1 MPHFEPVI
9 RLAFGRSARPQGRP
23 LGLSDV
29 PNDLILRAASPTQ
42 RQTLLVGLALSWRE
56 EKKPELLAA
65 LRRVAEEANAVA
77 LQDVLEVMARSGS
90 LGFVVESLSVDWL
103 LALGVARG
111 VHVNDIL
118 ATTDTVTE
126 RGLTRD
132 EARRIK
138 DNFAGTLDPAS
149 IRFRFTTGIMTMGA
163 GALVLGNVIHVDPT
177 DPRWTIRK
185 GTTLNDRPDDDAWDS
200 FNGVLLTHEP
210 CHIWSYQHQG
220 TRYAINSVTDQLAA
234 MQSGTRNDAYT
245 YTPDKGHFLEYGE
258 EQRAMIVQDF
268 VTATRAKAK
277 GEFKAGTMFAGL
289 NDVDD
294 TIART
299 KKYVDQMR
307 AMGPGQPNGAGQRE
321 QWIVCACAPHA
332 FTQDGGAQW
341 GADQVKTMAA
351 VVGREAQDAL
361 VRGVTR
367 GDVGAA
373 ALGAAGVAAAVGAS
387 VMTREQVGY
396 GAKSGGSA
404 LLDQA
409 GLPRGVEVGRDGV
422 NVSAKAA
429 WDAGAPKTD
438 QLPIGVSNPRMEWGA
453 GVHRDVGDARVDA
466 DAKAVVGFDGNVKSA
481 SVSARVEHDDVT
493 VAARTGVTFAS
504 DSQRVFA
511 HVTVETDPVTASTGV
526 EVTTKNSG
534 SQTVTAHASVET
546 RPVQLSAEGKFS
558 RHSADAPLALDEAT
572 LSATVQPSAGVSL
585 GADVTLVPKG
595 LEEVHA
601 NVAAIGDRGSISLSA
616 DATKLTTQPTF
627 GATLTATEKKS
638 GVAVSAN
645 VKTTPTTGEVQGGVN
660 ISVPL
665 PEPGKKKS

>member
-9 RLAFGRSARPQGRP
+9 RLAFGRSSRPQGRP
-23 LGLSDV
+23 LSVSDV
-29 PNDLILRAASPTQ
+29 PADLILRAASPTQ

-56 EKKPELLAA
+56 EKKPELLEA
-65 LRRVAEEANAVA
+65 LRRVAEEANATA

-90 LGFVVESLSVDWL
+90 LGFVVESLSLDWL
-103 LALGVARG
+103 LALGIKRG

-118 ATTDTVTE
+118 ATTDSVTE
-126 RGLTRD
+126 RGLTRT
-132 EARRIK
+132 EALRITE
-138 DNFAGTLDPAS
+138 NFEGTLDPATV
-149 IRFRFTTGIMTMGA
+149 RFRFTTGIMTMGA

-234 MQSGTRNDAYT
+234 MQRGATRNDAYT

-268 VTATRAKAK
+268 VTAKRAKAK
-277 GEFKAGTMFAGL
+277 GDFKAGTMFAGL

-294 TIART
+294 TIAKT

-307 AMGPGQPNGAGQRE
+307 SMGPGQPNGAGANE
-321 QWIVCACAPHA
+321 QWIVCACSPA
-332 FTQDGGAQW
+332 FRQDGGAQW

-361 VRGVTR
+361 VRGVTT
-367 GDVGAA
+367 GDAGAA

-387 VMTREQVGY
+387 VLTREQVGY

-429 WDAGAPKTD
+429 WDAGAPKPNE
-438 QLPIGVSNPRMEWGA
+438 LPVGISNPRMEWAA
-453 GVHRDVGDARVDA
+453 GVHRDVGDVRVDA
-466 DAKAVVGFDGNVKSA
+466 DGKAVVGFDGNVKSA

-493 VAARTGVTFAS
+493 VSARTGVTFSS

-511 HVTVETDPVTASTGV
+511 HVTVETEPVTASTGV
-526 EVTTKNSG
+526 DVTTKNSG

-558 RHSADAPLALDEAT
+558 RHAADAPLALDEAT
-572 LSATVQPSAGVSL
+572 LSATVQPMSGVSV
-585 GADVTLVPKG
+585 GADVVLVPKG
-595 LEEVHA
+595 LEELHA
-601 NVAAIGDRGSISLSA
+601 KVSAIGDEGSLSVSA
-616 DATKLTTQPTF
+616 DATKLTTQPTY
-627 GATLTATEKKS
+627 GATLTATEKKR

-645 VKTTPTTGEVQGGVN
+645 VKTTPTTGETQGGVN

>member
-9 RLAFGRSARPQGRP
+9 RLAFGRSSRPQGRP
-23 LGLSDV
+23 LGLSDI
-29 PNDLILRAASPTQ
+29 PSDMLLRSASPTQ

-56 EKKPELLAA
+56 EKKPELLTA
-65 LRRVAEEANAVA
+65 LRHVAEEANAVA
-77 LQDVLEVMARSGS
+77 LQDVLEVMARSAS

-118 ATTDTVTE
+118 ATSDTVTE
-126 RGLTRD
+126 RGLTRV

-138 DNFAGTLDPAS
+138 ENFAGTLDPAS
-149 IRFRFTTGIMTMGA
+149 VRFRFTTGIMTMGA

-185 GTTLNDRPDDDAWDS
+185 GTTLNDRPDDDSWDS

-245 YTPDKGHFLEYGE
+245 YTPDKAHFLEFGE

-268 VTATRAKAK
+268 MTATRAKAK
-277 GEFKAGTMFAGL
+277 GDLKAGTMFAGL

-294 TIART
+294 TIAKT
-299 KKYVDQMR
+299 KKYVEQMR
-307 AMGPGQPNGAGQRE
+307 AMGPGQANGAGQRE

-332 FTQDGGAQW
+332 FSQDGGAQW

-361 VRGVTR
+361 VRGVTT
-367 GDVGAA
+367 GDVGSA

-387 VMTREQVGY
+387 VLTREQVGY

-429 WDAGAPKTD
+429 WDAGAPKPNE
-438 QLPIGVSNPRMEWGA
+438 LPIGITNPRMEWGA
-453 GVHRDVGDARVDA
+453 GVHRDVGEVRVDA
-466 DAKAVVGFDGNVKSA
+466 DGKAVVGFDGNVKSA
-481 SVSARVEHDDVT
+481 SVSARVEHDDVS
-493 VAARTGVTFAS
+493 VAARTGVTFS
-504 DSQRVFA
+504 NDSQRVFA
-511 HVTVETDPVTASTGV
+511 HVTVETDPVTASTGF

-546 RPVQLSAEGKFS
+546 RPIQVSAEGKFS
-558 RHSADAPLALDEAT
+558 RHAADAPLALEEAT
-572 LSATVQPSAGVSL
+572 LSATVQPGAGVSL

-595 LEEVHA
+595 VEEVHA
-601 NVAAIGDRGSISLSA
+601 KLAAIGDKGSISLSA
-616 DATKLTTQPTF
+616 DATQLTTQPTY

-645 VKTTPTTGEVQGGVN
+645 VKGTPTTGEVQGGVN